1 MKRKAN
7 GVFKARLTAKGFE
20 QRDGE
25 HYDEHDKSSPVVSD
39 ITIRIVF
46 VLMVMGKL
54 YAELVDVNGAFLT
67 ASFEDHH
74 KM

>member
-25 HYDEHDKSSPVVSD
+25 HYDEH
-39 ITIRIVF
+39 
-46 VLMVMGKL
+46 
-54 YAELVDVNGAFLT
+54 
-67 ASFEDHH
+67 
-74 KM
+74 